1 MKNDQ
6 SLKIDHLIHTK
17 QYEELSQE
25 DKLLVDEHL
34 GGKKSFEHY
43 QLLFRESHAT
53 QERPVSRSVAN
64 NLSTRFKQK
73 NRPVWYSLFNYRI
86 PAYVSMMLITLMMT
100 ASWWWTT
107 RHPNMIEVT
116 KEVYLPGKTDT
127 LLVELPPDTIVIEK
141 VIQQTIP
148 VYITSNVPV
157 EKTQET
163 TEGSSLAE
171 QQDLTEFLVSG
182 R

>member
-1 MKNDQ
+1 MNNDQ
-6 SLKIDHLIHTK
+6 LLKIDHLIQTK
-17 QYEELSQE
+17 HYEELSQE
-25 DKLLVDEHL
+25 DKLLIEEHL
-34 GGKKSFEHY
+34 GGKKSFEQY
-43 QLLFRESHAT
+43 RILFKETYAT

-86 PAYVSMMLITLMMT
+86 PAYASIMLIALIMT

-107 RHPNMIEVT
+107 SHPNMIEVT

-127 LLVELPPDTIVIEK
+127 LLVQLPPDTIVIEK
-141 VIQQTIP
+141 VIQKTIP
-148 VYITSNVPV
+148 VYITSNVPS
-157 EKTQET
+157 EKTQES

>member
-1 MKNDQ
+1 
-6 SLKIDHLIHTK
+6 
-17 QYEELSQE
+17 
-25 DKLLVDEHL
+25 
-34 GGKKSFEHY
+34 
-43 QLLFRESHAT
+43 
-53 QERPVSRSVAN
+53 
-64 NLSTRFKQK
+64 
-73 NRPVWYSLFNYRI
+73 
-86 PAYVSMMLITLMMT
+86 MMLITLMMT